1 MFSGCATALIT
12 PMKKGGSIDED
23 GLRQLVRFQ
32 EAHGIK
38 YLVPCGSTGES
49 ATLDNEE
56 HLSVIRIV
64 VDEAKKAKVIAGAGS
79 NATSEAIHLSK
90 VAQDI
95 GADGLLSV
103 CPYYN
108 KPTHQGI
115 IKHFEAIASSV
126 SIPIIVYNIP
136 SRTGTNI
143 TSATM
148 LQLANIPGISGV
160 KEASGDI
167 NQIANIAANA
177 PKDFTVLSGDDAM
190 TLPAMALGAKGV
202 ISVVSNIVPQRMLDM
217 VDSMLAGDIRRARG
231 LNAEMLKLY
240 STMFLETNPIPVKTA
255 MRLMGMPSGEFRLPL
270 CDMTQAN
277 LESLKKVLASYGLL

>member
-1 MFSGCATALIT
+1 M
-12 PMKKGGSIDED
+12 
-23 GLRQLVRFQ
+23 QL
-32 EAHGIK
+32 
-38 YLVPCGSTGES
+38 
-49 ATLDNEE
+49 
-56 HLSVIRIV
+56 
-64 VDEAKKAKVIAGAGS
+64 
-79 NATSEAIHLSK
+79 SEAIHLSK

-190 TLPAMALGAKGV
+190 TLPAMAVGAKGV

-217 VDSMLAGDIRRARG
+217 VDSMLAGDIGRARG

-240 STMFLETNPIPVKTA
+240 STMFLETNPVPVKTA
-255 MRLMGMPSGEFRLPL
+255 MRLMGMPSGELRLPL